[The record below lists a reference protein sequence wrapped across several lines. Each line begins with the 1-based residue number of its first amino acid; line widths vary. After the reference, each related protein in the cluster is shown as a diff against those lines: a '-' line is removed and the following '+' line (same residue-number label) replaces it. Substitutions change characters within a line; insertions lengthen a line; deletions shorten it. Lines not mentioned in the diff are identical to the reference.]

1 MRVNLALG
9 SVSTALLIAWGAAA
23 SPPSKVTPSR
33 LAERGDLIV
42 VGEVVAVDAPT
53 ELDLQLPHMDRPAPA
68 LYRRYHVSVGQLV
81 KTTGASPGGTIG
93 VLAKSHGTL
102 PDGRDVEP
110 PPGFHYP
117 RLRRGVTYL
126 FVLRSLPGTSDY
138 FLASHPQFHERATE
152 INVRAVER
160 AVR

>member
-1 MRVNLALG
+1 MIGPTGDDTLLGKFMRVNLALG

-23 SPPSKVTPSR
+23 SPASKVTPSR

-102 PDGRDVEP
+102 PPPTSSGCSPTSWGTEP
-110 PPGFHYP
+110 GCLQAI
-117 RLRRGVTYL
+117 R
-126 FVLRSLPGTSDY
+126 
-138 FLASHPQFHERATE
+138 PQM
-152 INVRAVER
+152 
-160 AVR
+160 